1 MFNFFKKSKI
11 EEKQVNTNNEYENI
25 KYGFYQDNLE
35 DYIYEDNIENT
46 NELCIIEYRKS
57 LNKYCIRN
65 LGINNERL
73 IICVGDI
80 SKIKCDVVVNAARPS
95 LLGGGGVDGAIH
107 AAAGPEL
114 VEECKTLNGC
124 DYGEAKITN
133 GYNMHCKKIIHTV
146 GPRYKDG
153 KSNESE
159 ILKNAYI
166 NSLNLAIENNLKT
179 IALPAISCGNYGYPM
194 DEGTK
199 IAFDIAIKYLK
210 EHNDLKIIFVVNNFI
225 YREFQKIIDIA
236 D

>member
-1 MFNFFKKSKI
+1 MFNFFKKKEK
-11 EEKQVNTNNEYENI
+11 EEKQVDTKNEYENI

-35 DYIYEDNIENT
+35 DYIYKDNIENT
-46 NELCIIEYRKS
+46 SDLCIIEYKKS
-57 LNKYCIRN
+57 LKKYCIRN
-65 LGINNERL
+65 LGINDEKL

-80 SKIKCDVVVNAARPS
+80 SKIKCDVVINAARPS

-146 GPRYKDG
+146 GPIYKDG
-153 KSNESE
+153 KSNENE

-179 IALPAISCGNYGYPM
+179 IAFPAISCGNYGYPI

-210 EHNDLKIIFVVNNFI
+210 EHNDLKIIFVVNNSI
-225 YREFQKIIDIA
+225 YREFQKIIDIE